1 MSRQLE
7 GTPETDAAGFNHRQL
22 DTIVARV
29 KAPPPV
35 R

>member
-7 GTPETDAAGFNHRQL
+7 GTPEIDAAGFNHRQL

-29 KAPPPV
+29 QRPL
-35 R
+35 